1 MPLRHSAPRLRKDKM
16 MNKKIK
22 LLIAAC
28 TLALFCLFLVSCSNK
43 DVYDEYDKNGY
54 NITIQYD
61 ANGGYFKDSQ
71 NVGLTDTYNIS
82 KYEENENGM
91 VEIMLFEPNSDQR
104 GEKENIFSATR
115 SDGEYYVAG
124 WFAKRTEVVDENG
137 NVSYKYSEK
146 WDFSK
151 PLLVDPK
158 GEYSASDPYITLYA
172 VWNEKTEDNYH
183 KIEIYDADNPKS
195 LVAEYT
201 YGSGYEPIVD
211 ASKVIELPNWDKA
224 TGAMSYGVFENLG
237 AKIEGKTLDSV
248 YLDEDCKIK
257 LEGETYMHPVTINDQ
272 GQLENR
278 VLKLYFKYKEGNLYK
293 ISDAKQLAKATDL
306 KATYEIISDID
317 FSKSTWPSAFRNGI
331 FEGKIIGNGYTIKNI
346 GISGADDRNYLGL
359 FKEIS
364 KDAEIENVT
373 FSNIT
378 VKFDELLKQN
388 NGRYALFAS
397 LIQEGFAFENVTIK
411 ESKFIVAASIKDAL
425 TLDQTPEIGLLCA
438 EGYYDGLG
446 IDISGIVPEVLATDA
461 DSYILEIEIDA
472 DNNGLLLNFQDKPI
486 EE

>member
-1 MPLRHSAPRLRKDKM
+1 M
-16 MNKKIK
+16 I
-22 LLIAAC
+22 
-28 TLALFCLFLVSCSNK
+28 F
-43 DVYDEYDKNGY
+43 
-54 NITIQYD
+54 Q
-61 ANGGYFKDSQ
+61 SQ
-71 NVGLTDTYNIS
+71 
-82 KYEENENGM
+82 
-91 VEIMLFEPNSDQR
+91 
-104 GEKENIFSATR
+104 
-115 SDGEYYVAG
+115 
-124 WFAKRTEVVDENG
+124 
-137 NVSYKYSEK
+137 
-146 WDFSK
+146 
-151 PLLVDPK
+151 
-158 GEYSASDPYITLYA
+158 
-172 VWNEKTEDNYH
+172 
-183 KIEIYDADNPKS
+183 
-195 LVAEYT
+195 
-201 YGSGYEPIVD
+201 
-211 ASKVIELPNWDKA
+211 
-224 TGAMSYGVFENLG
+224 
-237 AKIEGKTLDSV
+237 
-248 YLDEDCKIK
+248 
-257 LEGETYMHPVTINDQ
+257 
-272 GQLENR
+272 
-278 VLKLYFKYKEGNLYK
+278 
-293 ISDAKQLAKATDL
+293 
-306 KATYEIISDID
+306 
-317 FSKSTWPSAFRNGI
+317 PSAFRNGI